1 MNKISDTMR
10 YLLKDNTSAYDY
22 VTESILII
30 IVLLREQD
38 QAAAMYLVKDNT
50 GEVTLKIGNTTY
62 IINEQFAENGR
73 TVSDALKHL
82 IVYTIEKEESEV
94 KRKRL
99 TQDIEEK

>member
-99 TQDIEEK
+99 TQDIEDK

>member
-1 MNKISDTMR
+1 MSKISDTMR
-10 YLLKDNTSAYDY
+10 CLLNDNTSACDY
-22 VTESILII
+22 VTEAILII
-30 IVLLREQD
+30 IVLLREQNK
-38 QAAAMYLVKDNT
+38 AATMYLFKDNT

-82 IVYTIEKEESEV
+82 IVYTIEKEAES

-99 TQDIEEK
+99 TQDIDSTR